1 MSMISIAAEGQ
12 QVVYAECLYIAGA
25 ILCFI
30 ILAMIGIAGLHP
42 VSKPHL
48 DRVSFR
54 ILIYALVANMVYAIS
69 VVVEQYHQQEKDC
82 AGQMW
87 LILFTLNLSAY
98 LPFCIGLNLQLVLIH
113 KINGQRMEK
122 FYILGSVLLALAV
135 TLSLLFKGQLG
146 WSPVF
151 KTCWY
156 TSTDLIERLKWQV
169 GVFWCAAVCKSL
181 NRSQIGTQIIWNIL
195 VFLGEVVAFSSV
207 VIFMV
212 RNKVFDRGLSSRGAA
227 KDPSSRWSVSRPK
240 AVRPAQYRNIVLRIA
255 LYPLTALITLSLS
268 TFCALYISVTVDRP
282 GSGPVSQSLLIVTIF
297 NGLRPIAY
305 ALLAATDPS
314 LIRGLLAI
322 RHAKNGPIRSN
333 LSCGRFN
340 SRTQFTTQLGIE
352 EATSGLGGT
361 GYSYSASSPLVS
373 CPQPV
378 LQIHDTDPTDDG
390 RIELA
395 EAHYSPVR
403 NADVLQS
410 LNFLNLEHI

>member
-1 MSMISIAAEGQ
+1 MISIAAEGQ

-146 WSPVF
+146 YVSY
-151 KTCWY
+151 C
-156 TSTDLIERLKWQV
+156 
-169 GVFWCAAVCKSL
+169 
-181 NRSQIGTQIIWNIL
+181 IISFGPW
-195 VFLGEVVAFSSV
+195 A
-207 VIFMV
+207 
-212 RNKVFDRGLSSRGAA
+212 
-227 KDPSSRWSVSRPK
+227 
-240 AVRPAQYRNIVLRIA
+240 
-255 LYPLTALITLSLS
+255 
-268 TFCALYISVTVDRP
+268 VDR
-282 GSGPVSQSLLIVTIF
+282 SM
-297 NGLRPIAY
+297 
-305 ALLAATDPS
+305 PS
-314 LIRGLLAI
+314 HTVGA
-322 RHAKNGPIRSN
+322 
-333 LSCGRFN
+333 RF
-340 SRTQFTTQLGIE
+340 SRRV
-352 EATSGLGGT
+352 GT
-361 GYSYSASSPLVS
+361 RA
-373 CPQPV
+373 Q
-378 LQIHDTDPTDDG
+378 T
-390 RIELA
+390 
-395 EAHYSPVR
+395 
-403 NADVLQS
+403 
-410 LNFLNLEHI
+410 